1 MKKRIILG
9 IIICI
14 LLSGCLVVNAVSNVT
29 SLQVE
34 KNEKT
39 ITVTLKL
46 PAIKDG
52 LDALAGKIEY
62 DKSKLEFVE
71 VKKANEKWQEP
82 SYNNNSGKFTLL
94 INSESLKEANDA
106 MRFTF
111 KIKANVKGNTKIT
124 ISELIGATSKD
135 EKILLDS
142 VNAVIEI
149 SNNST
154 DGGNS
159 GNGDNNNIIDGG
171 NTENGNNNILDGE
184 NSENNSNS
192 ANEVNKNNVYNNSTS
207 NGKNNR
213 VDNIAQGRL
222 PNAGK
227 SLTGYIV
234 IIVVALVIFSIVL
247 VFKQKN
253 NKIK

>member
-14 LLSGCLVVNAVSNVT
+14 LLSSCLIVNAASNGA

-71 VKKANEKWQEP
+71 VKKVNEKWQEP

-94 INSESLKEANDA
+94 INSETVKEANDA
-106 MRFTF
+106 IRFTF
-111 KIKANVKGNTKIT
+111 KIKANVTGNTKIT
-124 ISELIGATSKD
+124 ISELTGATSKD
-135 EKILLDS
+135 EKVVLDS

-149 SNNST
+149 SNGST

-171 NTENGNNNILDGE
+171 NTENGDNNILDGG
-184 NSENNSNS
+184 NSGNNNNIT
-192 ANEVNKNNVYNNSTS
+192 NEENKNNVYNNNIT
-207 NGKNNR
+207 NGKNNS
-213 VDNIAQGRL
+213 VDNIAQGKF
-222 PNAGK
+222 PHAGK

-234 IIVVALVIFSIVL
+234 VIVAILAIFSIVL
-247 VFKQKN
+247 VFKQK
-253 NKIK
+253 IIR